1 MTIPN
6 DMTSS
11 AKKTVVF
18 VDNDRLILEA
28 MTELLS
34 AKGYAVHAARDGL
47 EALSVI
53 RQVQPDYIILDIVLP
68 KVDGGRVCAAIRQ
81 DPLLK
86 HTPIIAFSGLSAQD
100 YRLFPDLSADAYVA
114 KGPMTTAF
122 QNILRAL
129 SHFEETGRETA
140 EGKILGYEHF
150 RSRRLVD
157 ELLRERLHL
166 LAILRVV
173 APGALEIDRGGRIVM
188 ANPGACDI
196 LGKRESQLAGELF
209 TSLFPTPQRK
219 GVQDLLT
226 DLVRPKDPAQCH
238 TAFRLA
244 GAVIAVRLIP
254 ILEDSICTG
263 LLVIREGKESRLEKE
278 G

>member
-1 MTIPN
+1 MTMAN
-6 DMTSS
+6 GTTTS
-11 AKKTVVF
+11 ARKIIVF

-34 AKGYAVHAARDGL
+34 AKGYLVHPARDGL

-53 RQVQPDYIILDIVLP
+53 RQVKPDYIILDIVIP
-68 KVDGGRVCAAIRQ
+68 KLDGGRVCAAVRQ

-86 HTPIIAFSGLSAQD
+86 NTPIIAFSGLSAQD
-100 YRLFPDLSADAYVA
+100 YRLFPELSADAYVA
-114 KGPMTTAF
+114 KGPMTTAL
-122 QNILRAL
+122 QNILRAI

-140 EGKILGYEHF
+140 EGQILGYEHF

-166 LAILRVV
+166 ISILRVV
-173 APGALEIDRGGRIVM
+173 APGALELDRVGQIVM
-188 ANPGACDI
+188 ANPGACEI

-209 TSLFPTPQRK
+209 ASLFPNTQRK
-219 GVQDLLT
+219 GVRDLLT
-226 DLVRPKDPAQCH
+226 DLVRSKEPAQCH

-254 ILEDSICTG
+254 IVEDNTCTG
-263 LLVIREGKESRLEKE
+263 LLVILEGKTSKPEKE
-278 G
+278 V

>member
-1 MTIPN
+1 MPTPN
-6 DMTSS
+6 GTTTS
-11 AKKTVVF
+11 AKKTIVF

-34 AKGYAVHAARDGL
+34 AKGYAVHGARDGL

-53 RQVQPDYIILDIVLP
+53 RRVRPDYIILDIVIP
-68 KVDGGRVCAAIRQ
+68 KLDGSRVCAAVRQ

-86 HTPIIAFSGLSAQD
+86 NTPIIAFSGLSAQD

-114 KGPMTTAF
+114 KGPMPTAL
-122 QNILRAL
+122 QNILRAI
-129 SHFEETGRETA
+129 SHFEETGGETA
-140 EGKILGYEHF
+140 EGQILGYEHF

-166 LAILRVV
+166 IAILRVV
-173 APGALEIDRGGRIVM
+173 APGALETDRVGRIVM
-188 ANPGACDI
+188 ANPGACEI
-196 LGKRESQLAGELF
+196 LGKRESQLTGEHF
-209 TSLFPTPQRK
+209 ASLFPEPQRK
-219 GVQDLLT
+219 EVQDILT
-226 DLVRPKDPAQCH
+226 DLVRSKEPAQCH

-254 ILEDSICTG
+254 IVEDNTCTG
-263 LLVIREGKESRLEKE
+263 LLVILEGIESKPEE
-278 G
+278 GA

>member
-1 MTIPN
+1 MTMAN
-6 DMTSS
+6 GTATS
-11 AKKTVVF
+11 AKKIIVF

-34 AKGYAVHAARDGL
+34 AKGYSVYAAGDGL

-53 RQVQPDYIILDIVLP
+53 RQVKPDYIILDIVIP
-68 KVDGGRVCAAIRQ
+68 KLDGGRVCAAVRQ

-86 HTPIIAFSGLSAQD
+86 NTPIIAFSGLSAQD
-100 YRLFPDLSADAYVA
+100 YRLFPELSADAYVA
-114 KGPMTTAF
+114 KGPMTTAL
-122 QNILRAL
+122 QNILRAI

-140 EGKILGYEHF
+140 EGQILGYEHF

-166 LAILRVV
+166 ISIFRVV
-173 APGALEIDRGGRIVM
+173 APGALELDRVGRIVM
-188 ANPGACDI
+188 ANPGACEI

-209 TSLFPTPQRK
+209 ASLFPNTQRK

-226 DLVRPKDPAQCH
+226 DLVRSKEPSQCH

-244 GAVIAVRLIP
+244 GAVITVRLIP
-254 ILEDSICTG
+254 IVEDNTCTG
-263 LLVIREGKESRLEKE
+263 LLVILEGKASKPEKE
-278 G
+278 V